1 MTSPSPDS
9 RTFKLRGKMYR
20 VSKADVE
27 RAAAKVEPRSTEKY
41 AVMIGGRA
49 FPPKQLIE
57 VSLHLPPMAFTTMD
71 AQRILTRLGFEVGS
85 SDRQPAPETAL
96 QRLETS
102 LPASKSHS
110 QDLWEFA
117 VSGPQED
124 RALRLKNWLR
134 DTWLESRAMELFE
147 SYLVLSGLGKSALQ
161 KEPQEGGA
169 IPDFIL
175 TVRDKRIALEIKE
188 LVSVDFDIASEV
200 GIYDP
205 CRPIRERIMA
215 AEYQLGAMRDASRC
229 LVLYSRCTPWP
240 IFDWRLIYGA
250 MRDSREMIG
259 RETENRATEKRTEE
273 GSGPSPLDAV
283 IVLDQLRTGYL
294 RFRAHVT
301 AQESKLG
308 RPLSDTE
315 YVSELHKARGTERDI
330 MLSRLRVI
338 VHEHP
343 QEQNPLPK
351 DVFRGSYDEW
361 YGVRKDEQ
369 VGRIFIGEEIQSLER
384 DNIRGPL
391 CP

>member
-1 MTSPSPDS
+1 
-9 RTFKLRGKMYR
+9 MYR
-20 VSKADVE
+20 LSNADVE

-71 AQRILTRLGFEVGS
+71 AQRILTRLGFEVVS
-85 SDRQPAPETAL
+85 LDRQPAPETAL

-102 LPASKSHS
+102 PASKSHS
-110 QDLWEFA
+110 QDLWELA
-117 VSGPQED
+117 VSGPQDD
-124 RALRLKNWLR
+124 RALRLKTWLR
-134 DTWLESRAMELFE
+134 DTWLETRAKDLFE
-147 SYLVLSGLGKSALQ
+147 SYLFASGLGKSALQ
-161 KEPQEGGA
+161 REPQDGGA

-175 TVRDKRIALEIKE
+175 PVRGKRIAIEVKE
-188 LVSVDFDIASEV
+188 LVALDFDIASEV
-200 GIYDP
+200 GLYDP

-215 AEYQLGAMRDASRC
+215 AEYQLGGMRDASRC
-229 LVLYSRCTPWP
+229 LILYSRCTPWP

-250 MRDSREMIG
+250 MRDSGEMIG
-259 RETENRATEKRTEE
+259 RETENRTTEERTEE
-273 GSGPSPLDAV
+273 GSGPRPLDAV

-301 AQESKLG
+301 AQESKLS

-343 QEQNPLPK
+343 QVQNPLPK

-361 YGVRKDEQ
+361 YGAREDGQ
-369 VGRIFIGEEIQSLER
+369 IGRTFVGEELQSLEK
-384 DNIRGPL
+384 DNIRNPL

>member
-1 MTSPSPDS
+1 MTSPSPNS
-9 RTFKLRGKMYR
+9 RTFKLRGKTYR
-20 VSKADVE
+20 LSQTDVE

-57 VSLHLPPMAFTTMD
+57 VSLRLPPMAFTTMD
-71 AQRILTRLGFEVGS
+71 AQRILTRLGFEVVS
-85 SDRQPAPETAL
+85 SDRQPSPETAL
-96 QRLETS
+96 QRLVTS
-102 LPASKSHS
+102 SPTASRSHS
-110 QDLWEFA
+110 QDLWELA

-147 SYLVLSGLGKSALQ
+147 SYLVLNGLGKSALQ

-169 IPDFIL
+169 IPDLFL

-188 LVSVDFDIASEV
+188 LVSVDFDVASEV
-200 GIYDP
+200 QLYDP

-215 AEYQLGAMRDASRC
+215 AEYQLGTMHGASRC
-229 LVLYSRCTPWP
+229 LVLYSYCTPWP

-250 MRDSREMIG
+250 MRDSDDTVRGKIEVDS
-259 RETENRATEKRTEE
+259 TEE
-273 GSGPSPLDAV
+273 RRQPGPSPLDAV

-294 RFRAHVT
+294 RFRAHVE
-301 AQESKLG
+301 AQESRIG

-338 VHEHP
+338 VHERP
-343 QEQNPLPK
+343 KAQSPLPK
-351 DVFRGSYDEW
+351 AAFRGSYDEW
-361 YGVRKDEQ
+361 YGVREEGQ
-369 VGRIFIGEEIQSLER
+369 IGRTFVGEEIQSLER
-384 DNIRGPL
+384 NNIRVPS